1 MEHSIYD
8 LVGGE
13 ATFRQLVDVFYR
25 RVEQDADLRAIF
37 PEDMESGKRWQFLFL
52 SQFFGGPQQYGQER
66 GHPRLRMRHAPF
78 SIDEHLRGR
87 WLEHMLAAIDEVGI
101 DEPMRSIMRDYFER
115 GSELMI
121 NQPGG
126 HS

>member
-115 GSELMI
+115 GSEHMI
-121 NQPGG
+121 NHPRGQP
-126 HS
+126 